1 MRKVEVTPYQKLW
14 EERFKE
20 TAVKLQAVLGDEII
34 EIHHIGSTSVPGLAA
49 KPIIDVL
56 PVVKDI
62 KRIDE
67 YEAIMREEGYVP
79 KGENGISG
87 RRYFAKGG
95 DSRTHHI
102 HIYEQG
108 HDQIARH
115 LAFRNYLRCHTEAAH
130 TYGQLKIDLASQ
142 FPLDIDAYIKGKEG
156 LASEID
162 RLALEWHRLQ
172 LSED

>member
-1 MRKVEVTPYQKLW
+1 MRKVEVTPYQSLW

-20 TAVKLQAVLGDEII
+20 TAVKLQAVLGGEII

-49 KPIIDVL
+49 KPVIDVL
-56 PVVKDI
+56 PVVKHI

-67 YEAIMREEGYVP
+67 YEAVMREEGYMP
-79 KGENGISG
+79 KGENGIAG

-95 DSRTHHI
+95 DCRTHHI
-102 HIYEQG
+102 HIYEHG
-108 HDQIARH
+108 HAQIARH
-115 LAFRNYLRCHTEAAH
+115 LAFRNYLRTHAEIAH
-130 TYGQLKIDLASQ
+130 TYGQLKIELAAR
-142 FPLDIDAYIKGKEG
+142 FPLDIDAYIKGKEA

-162 RLALEWHRLQ
+162 RQALQWYRLQ